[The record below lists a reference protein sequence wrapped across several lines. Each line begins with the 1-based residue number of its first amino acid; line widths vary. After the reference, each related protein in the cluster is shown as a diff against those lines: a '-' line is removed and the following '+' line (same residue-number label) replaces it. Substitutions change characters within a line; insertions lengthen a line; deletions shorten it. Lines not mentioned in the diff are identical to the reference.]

1 MISVPPNLR
10 ALTVK
15 DPWAT
20 LIAIGAKRVETRAY
34 RTRHQ
39 GSIAIH
45 SSKAL
50 DREDQELYS
59 HEPYHTTLQRAGI
72 RSPDDMS
79 KSAII
84 AVAEIVACDQ
94 VPGGSGWEDAIPPE
108 PERSF
113 GIYQPGRWR
122 TNTASL
128 PPPAQGSSIPLPF
141 PRLAHELR
149 LARLAAGHR
158 ATAQ

>member
-1 MISVPPNLR
+1 MVSSPYILH

-34 RTRHQ
+34 RTRHR

-45 SSKAL
+45 TSKAF
-50 DREDQELYS
+50 DREDQELCS
-59 HEPYHTTLQRAGI
+59 HEPYHTALQRAGI
-72 RSPDDMS
+72 LSRG
-79 KSAII
+79 AII

-113 GIYQPGRWR
+113 GIYQPGRWMWR
-122 TNTASL
+122 LQNIQQL
-128 PPPAQGSSIPLPF
+128 PEPVPCRGML
-141 PRLAHELR
+141 
-149 LARLAAGHR
+149 
-158 ATAQ
+158 